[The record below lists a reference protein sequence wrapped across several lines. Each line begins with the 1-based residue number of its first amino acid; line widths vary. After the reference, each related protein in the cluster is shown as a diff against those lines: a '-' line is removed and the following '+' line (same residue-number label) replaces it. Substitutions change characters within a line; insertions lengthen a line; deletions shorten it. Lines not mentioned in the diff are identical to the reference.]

1 MSENPSA
8 GQLIVFEG
16 TDGVGK
22 STLSKALAEKLEET
36 GISCKHLSFPGK
48 EAGTIG
54 RLVYEIHHSPEKFK
68 LRNISPTSIQTLHI
82 AAHLDVIEQR
92 IAPALKNG
100 HWIVLDRFWWST
112 WVYGRTS
119 SVNSSVLDA
128 LIQAE
133 RIQWDGIEPSIVF
146 LVDRSDESFHDP
158 NHAQLRKTYEILYEK
173 ESERH
178 PTRLIRND
186 ASVEESMKQVLDA
199 LRDTGFQPQNN
210 ADGKIGPFHG
220 SARTAA
226 SCTHAKEIA
235 VCLCQTIPGPANR
248 RI

>member
-16 TDGVGK
+16 PDGVGK
-22 STLSKALAEKLEET
+22 STLSRALAEKLEET

-48 EAGTIG
+48 DPGTIG
-54 RLVYEIHHSPEKFK
+54 RLVYDIHHSPEKFK
-68 LRNISPTSIQTLHI
+68 LRNISPTSLQALHI
-82 AAHLDVIEQR
+82 AAHLEVIEQH

-133 RIQWDGIEPSIVF
+133 RMQWGKIEPSIVF
-146 LVDRSDESFHDP
+146 LINRSDTSFHDP
-158 NHAQLRKTYEILYEK
+158 NHVRLCKAYEILYEK

-186 ASVEESMKQVLDA
+186 ASVDESMKQVLDA
-199 LRDTGFQPQNN
+199 LRDTGFQLRNS
-210 ADGKIGPFHG
+210 ADGK
-220 SARTAA
+220 
-226 SCTHAKEIA
+226 
-235 VCLCQTIPGPANR
+235 VL
-248 RI
+248 